1 MVPPEPTRP
10 HVGRRIVHVLPPLLA
25 QPVVARVAAL
35 APQAAVRRLGN
46 HLGYVWGYV
55 QWEIFRILKW
65 RYVSTIFLAIFCG
78 DIHQHRPEK

>member
-1 MVPPEPTRP
+1 MGSKSPPEPTRP

-25 QPVVARVAAL
+25 QPVVARIAAL

-55 QWEIFRILKW
+55 MLFMDVYGGYDNYIVTSL
-65 RYVSTIFLAIFCG
+65 
-78 DIHQHRPEK
+78 